1 VEERLQK
8 AMARAGVASRR
19 QCEELILA
27 GRVAVN
33 GHVVTILGTR
43 VDAERDEVA
52 VDGVV
57 LRLAPPKR
65 YFVLH
70 KPDGVLTTAHDPHG
84 RRTVMDLIDV
94 DRSGLFP
101 VGRLDQDT
109 DGFLLITNDGELAF
123 RLTHPSYEVPKTYE
137 AEVRGRLSDAAS
149 GQLRRGVR
157 LEDGVTAPARDVEVL
172 RVSGDRSSV
181 RLTIHEGRKRE
192 VRRMLQKVGHP
203 VVRLKR
209 VAFAGLRLGALPV
222 GQYRPLTEEEIK
234 MLHEAV
240 GLEVAL
246 ESTP

>member
-1 VEERLQK
+1 MEERLQK

-33 GHVVTILGTR
+33 GQVVTVLGTR
-43 VDAERDEVA
+43 VDAEQDEVA
-52 VDGVV
+52 VDGAVI
-57 LRLAPPKR
+57 RLAPPKR
-65 YFVLH
+65 YFLLH

-137 AEVRGRLSDAAS
+137 AEVRGRLSEGALA
-149 GQLRRGVR
+149 QLRRGVR
-157 LEDGVTAPARDVEVL
+157 LEDGVTAPASDVEVL
-172 RVSGDRSSV
+172 RSSGDRSVV

-209 VAFAGLRLGALPV
+209 IAFAGLRLGALPV
-222 GQYRPLTEEEIK
+222 GQYRPLTEEEIRV
-234 MLHEAV
+234 LHEAV
-240 GLEVAL
+240 GLDVAI

>member
-1 VEERLQK
+1 MEERLQK

-19 QCEELILA
+19 QCEDLILA
-27 GRVAVN
+27 SRVVVN
-33 GHVVTILGTR
+33 GHVVTVLGTR
-43 VDAERDEVA
+43 VDAEQDEVA

-57 LRLAPPKR
+57 IKLAPPKR
-65 YFVLH
+65 YFLLH

-137 AEVRGRLSDAAS
+137 AEVRGRLSDGAL

-172 RVSGDRSSV
+172 PGRGDRSVV

-209 VAFAGLRLGALPV
+209 IAFAGLKLGALPV

-234 MLHEAV
+234 VLHEAV
-240 GLEVAL
+240 GLEVAI

>member
-1 VEERLQK
+1 MEERLQK

-33 GHVVTILGTR
+33 GQVVTILGTR
-43 VDAERDEVA
+43 VEAERDEVA
-52 VDGVV
+52 VDGVL

-137 AEVRGRLSDAAS
+137 AEVRGRLSDGAL

-172 RVSGDRSSV
+172 RSSGDRSVV

-209 VAFAGLRLGALPV
+209 IAFAGLRLGALPV

-234 MLHEAV
+234 VLHEAV

>member
-1 VEERLQK
+1 LEERLQK

-27 GRVAVN
+27 GRVAVS
-33 GHVVTILGTR
+33 GQVVTILGTR
-43 VDAERDEVA
+43 VDAAKDQVA
-52 VDGVV
+52 VDGVLV
-57 LRLAPPKR
+57 KLAPPKR
-65 YFVLH
+65 YFLLH

-137 AEVRGRLSDAAS
+137 AEVRGRLSEGAL

-172 RVSGDRSSV
+172 EGKGDRSVV

-209 VAFAGLRLGALPV
+209 IAFAGLRLGALPV

-234 MLHEAV
+234 VLHEAV
-240 GLEVAL
+240 GLDVAL

>member
-33 GHVVTILGTR
+33 GQVVTILGTR
-43 VDAERDEVA
+43 VEAERDEVA
-52 VDGVV
+52 VDGVL

-123 RLTHPSYEVPKTYE
+123 RLTHPTYE
-137 AEVRGRLSDAAS
+137 AEVRGRLSDGAL

-172 RVSGDRSSV
+172 RSSGDRSVV

-209 VAFAGLRLGALPV
+209 IAFAGLKLGALPV

-234 MLHEAV
+234 VLHEAV